1 VGKSQSEVTMPD
13 CREVRRICGFLSV
26 RQSRLHLDRVTDHRD
41 RRGRRWRL
49 DTLLFSTLLG
59 IMTGQKSFA
68 DVERLTANLST
79 ATRRLLGIRR
89 SVPDTT
95 LRDALSTVEPQEL
108 RPILHGATRSAH
120 RSKTLSVD
128 FDLPF
133 GVVSMDGKYVSVP
146 AVDDQYSQLVTHD
159 ADLGRL
165 GGRIGTMTAV
175 LSSCEAR
182 PCIDVY
188 PIPAVTNEMG
198 TFERALDALLAAY
211 GQLDLFRLV
220 TYDAG
225 ACSKA
230 NAQYIRDR
238 GLHYLLSLKG
248 SQPELS
254 YWAQLWLG
262 RRPLEQAD
270 AVNIEGTGHAQVT
283 RRIFLAACPAAPDG
297 WKHLRTL
304 IRIDTDTFDRLGQPQ
319 TETFYYISSLAIDR
333 LSPEQWLT
341 AIRRHWAVETV
352 HQILDGAFAED
363 DRPWVL
369 ENPRLT
375 LVVMILR
382 RIGYTL
388 LTIFRSI
395 TQRSD
400 ERRQEPWRCLL
411 QRIRDAVLLATASVL
426 DGLRPRT
433 YDTANC

>member
-1 VGKSQSEVTMPD
+1 MPKS
-13 CREVRRICGFLSV
+13 REVRRISGFLAV
-26 RQSRLHLDRVTDHRD
+26 RQARLHLDRVPDHRD
-41 RRGRRWRL
+41 RRGRRWKL

-59 IMTGQKSFA
+59 VMTGQKSFA
-68 DVERLTANLST
+68 DVERLTARLSV
-79 ATRRLLGIRR
+79 ATRHLLGIRR

-108 RPILHGATRSAH
+108 RPILHRATRSAY
-120 RSKTLSVD
+120 RSKSLSVD

-159 ADLGRL
+159 TEQGRL
-165 GGRIGTMTAV
+165 SGRIGTMTAV
-175 LSSCEAR
+175 LSSCKAR

-198 TFERALDALLAAY
+198 TFERALDELLAAY

-230 NAQYIRDR
+230 NAQHIRDR

-248 SQPELS
+248 SQPELL

-262 RRPLEQAD
+262 QRPIQQAD
-270 AVNIEGTGHAQVT
+270 AVSTEGTGRAQVT

-297 WKHLRTL
+297 WEHLRTL
-304 IRIDTDTFDRLGQPQ
+304 IRIDTDTFDRLGQPN

-333 LSPEQWLT
+333 MTPEQWLT
-341 AIRRHWAVETV
+341 VIRRHWAVETV

-375 LVVMILR
+375 VVVMILR

-400 ERRQEPWRCLL
+400 DRREQPWHCLL
-411 QRIRDAVLLATASVL
+411 QNIRDAVMLATTSVL
-426 DGLRPRT
+426 HGLRPRIP
-433 YDTANC
+433 DTAIANC

>member
-1 VGKSQSEVTMPD
+1 
-13 CREVRRICGFLSV
+13 
-26 RQSRLHLDRVTDHRD
+26 
-41 RRGRRWRL
+41 
-49 DTLLFSTLLG
+49 
-59 IMTGQKSFA
+59 
-68 DVERLTANLST
+68 
-79 ATRRLLGIRR
+79 
-89 SVPDTT
+89 
-95 LRDALSTVEPQEL
+95 
-108 RPILHGATRSAH
+108 
-120 RSKTLSVD
+120 
-128 FDLPF
+128 
-133 GVVSMDGKYVSVP
+133 
-146 AVDDQYSQLVTHD
+146 VTHD
-159 ADLGRL
+159 TDQGHL

-230 NAQYIRDR
+230 NAQHIRDCR
-238 GLHYLLSLKG
+238 LHYLLSLKG

-254 YWAQLWLG
+254 YWAQVWLG
-262 RRPLEQAD
+262 QRPLPQAD
-270 AVNIEGTGHAQVT
+270 AVNTEGTGRAQVT

-297 WKHLRTL
+297 WEHLRTL
-304 IRIDTDTFDRLGQPQ
+304 IRIDTETFDRLGQPN

-341 AIRRHWAVETV
+341 AIRRHWAVETA

-363 DRPWVL
+363 DHPWVL

-375 LVVMILR
+375 VVVMILR

-400 ERRQEPWRCLL
+400 DRRHEPWHCLL
-411 QRIRDAVLLATASVL
+411 QRIRDAVLLATTAVL

-433 YDTANC
+433 PDAATINC

>member
-1 VGKSQSEVTMPD
+1 MPD
-13 CREVRRICGFLSV
+13 SREVRRICGFLSV
-26 RQSRLHLDRVTDHRD
+26 RQSRLHFDRVPDHRD
-41 RRGRRWRL
+41 RRGRRWKL

-59 IMTGQKSFA
+59 VMTGQKSFA
-68 DVERLTANLST
+68 DVEQLTASLSV
-79 ATRRLLGIRR
+79 ATRHLLGIRR
-89 SVPDTT
+89 QVPDTT
-95 LRDALSTVEPQEL
+95 LRDALSTVEPQDL
-108 RPILHGATRSAH
+108 RPILHSATRSAH
-120 RSKTLSVD
+120 RSKSLGVD
-128 FDLPF
+128 FELPF
-133 GVVSMDGKYVSVP
+133 GVVSMDGKYVTVP
-146 AVDDQYSQLVTHD
+146 AVDDRYSQLITQD
-159 ADLGRL
+159 IDQGRL
-165 GGRIGTMTAV
+165 SGRIGTMTAV
-175 LSSCEAR
+175 LSSSQAR

-198 TFERALDALLAAY
+198 VFERALDALLAAY
-211 GQLDLFRLV
+211 GPLDLFRLV

-230 NAQYIRDR
+230 NAQHIRDR

-262 RRPLEQAD
+262 QRPLHLAD
-270 AVNIEGTGHAQVT
+270 AVSTEGIGRAQVT
-283 RRIFLAACPAAPDG
+283 RRIFFAACPVAPDG
-297 WKHLRTL
+297 WEHLRTL
-304 IRIDTDTFDRLGQPQ
+304 IRINTDSFDRLGQPN

-333 LSPEQWLT
+333 LTPEQWLT
-341 AIRRHWAVETV
+341 VIRRHWAVETV

-400 ERRQEPWRCLL
+400 DRRQEPWHCLL
-411 QRIRDAVLLATASVL
+411 QRIRDAVLLATTSVL

-433 YDTANC
+433 PDAAIANC

>member
-1 VGKSQSEVTMPD
+1 MPNS
-13 CREVRRICGFLSV
+13 REVRRISGFLAV
-26 RQSRLHLDRVTDHRD
+26 RQSRLHLDRVVDHRD
-41 RRGRRWRL
+41 RRGRRWKL

-59 IMTGQKSFA
+59 VMTGQKSFA
-68 DVERLTANLST
+68 DVERLTASLSV
-79 ATRRLLGIRR
+79 ATRHLLGIRR
-89 SVPDTT
+89 AVPDTT

-108 RPILHGATRSAH
+108 RPILHCATRSAH
-120 RSKTLSVD
+120 RSKSLSGD

-133 GVVSMDGKYVSVP
+133 GVVSMDGKYVTVP
-146 AVDDQYSQLVTHD
+146 AVDDRYSQLQTHD
-159 ADLGRL
+159 ADQGRL
-165 GGRIGTMTAV
+165 VGRIGTMTAV

-230 NAQYIRDR
+230 NAQHIRDR

-262 RRPLEQAD
+262 QRPLQQAD
-270 AVNIEGTGHAQVT
+270 AVNVEGTGRAQVT
-283 RRIFLAACPAAPDG
+283 RRIFLAACPATADG
-297 WKHLRTL
+297 WEHLRTL
-304 IRIDTDTFDRLGQPQ
+304 IRIDTDTFDRLGHPN

-333 LSPEQWLT
+333 MTPEQWLT
-341 AIRRHWAVETV
+341 VIRRHWAVETV

-375 LVVMILR
+375 VVVMILR

-400 ERRQEPWRCLL
+400 DRREQPWHCLL
-411 QRIRDAVLLATASVL
+411 QNIRDAVMLATTSVL
-426 DGLRPRT
+426 HGLRPRIP
-433 YDTANC
+433 DTAIANC